1 MKIDLHLHTNFSDG
15 KLSPEKILKLAWE
28 NHYEYISITDHDSI
42 LGYLEAKKYLAKYPL
57 ELISGVEISTNYQ
70 SSDVHILAYYFDENN
85 DEFIEMLRKI
95 YDSRYGRAKQI
106 VSNLNQMGI
115 DLKWEDVLKYA
126 GQHKYIGRPHIAR
139 ALIEN
144 GFCKTIKSVFDRCL
158 NNDSPIYVP
167 KYRIDTAYAVDLI
180 QKAGGISVVAHPGRL
195 EDDSLL
201 YEFIDMGVEGIE
213 VYYASHSTGQ
223 IKFYEQIALE
233 NNLIRTGGSD
243 FHGSDFYYLN
253 YTAPDV
259 CIKELK
265 ARHASK
271 RGLNGTVWWALSI
284 TKKR

>member
-115 DLKWEDVLKYA
+115 DLKWEDVLK
-126 GQHKYIGRPHIAR
+126 
-139 ALIEN
+139 
-144 GFCKTIKSVFDRCL
+144 CWT
-158 NNDSPIYVP
+158 
-167 KYRIDTAYAVDLI
+167 T
-180 QKAGGISVVAHPGRL
+180 
-195 EDDSLL
+195 
-201 YEFIDMGVEGIE
+201 
-213 VYYASHSTGQ
+213 
-223 IKFYEQIALE
+223 
-233 NNLIRTGGSD
+233 
-243 FHGSDFYYLN
+243 
-253 YTAPDV
+253 
-259 CIKELK
+259 
-265 ARHASK
+265 
-271 RGLNGTVWWALSI
+271 
-284 TKKR
+284 